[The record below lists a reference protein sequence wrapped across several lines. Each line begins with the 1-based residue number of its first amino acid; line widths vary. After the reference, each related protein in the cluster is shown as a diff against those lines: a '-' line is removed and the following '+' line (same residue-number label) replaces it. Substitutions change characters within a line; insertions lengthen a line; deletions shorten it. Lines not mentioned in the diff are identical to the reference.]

1 MGRRFIYMVDALVDL
16 DVCSSARGVVSLH
29 RHLNKRGTARSAVG
43 TWGVRGTFRY
53 PIEPIICRTHRGPSV
68 TSLTDKPPRNLP
80 AATETLQIQ
89 AATPRNLPSR
99 RCMSRHLWELFAF
112 LAVCG
117 MAPHNEHGHQPS
129 KRRKVRESCK
139 ICRAKKTRCD
149 GQRPVCSPCVA
160 KGAACEYDDMTVPVS
175 SNTLAEIE
183 ARLRHLER
191 QSTATWQSPRNT
203 AEDQGRENDSTFA
216 DNPTTQFL
224 SDMTQVAG
232 LQSSASLDHASI
244 RRKSGAWLVETDTS
258 SMVVPRR
265 ATADELIDCYE
276 RFVYPLFPILHLPSF
291 RASYMCLWEPERPGP
306 WETLALEATFY
317 ATLNIVFAL
326 GCINNSNVEPH
337 LKLRTAENFYRRART
352 LMPLDALDSPSLE
365 VVQYLLLT
373 THYLSFTKYSHR
385 CGNTLAVAIRV
396 SQTLGLHVDKESSSK
411 SQLRRE
417 MSRRVWHLCITM
429 ERYATI
435 PPLTWPLQPI
445 LSKTAVLNKN
455 RLLSSLFGWR
465 ALTQLDGKVPLPSA
479 IDDEYLLED
488 GEGVQPPARPS
499 LLDSFI
505 ATIKIFDVFHR
516 APDIN
521 DGYFARALC
530 LPELAQVL
538 QLNEELDQI
547 DASLPAH
554 LRSDNH
560 EKPSTRR
567 GRALSLQ
574 AVAVK
579 IRFDTNSGLV
589 ANSAA
594 NTRTESCTPAS
605 CSSGPTCWPR
615 LGEQSSRRRLMRL
628 RRVQKPPWGLK
639 CPPFVSRRRCRQ
651 STCFMR
657 ICSRAAAFSAR
668 PQSM

>member
-1 MGRRFIYMVDALVDL
+1 
-16 DVCSSARGVVSLH
+16 
-29 RHLNKRGTARSAVG
+29 
-43 TWGVRGTFRY
+43 
-53 PIEPIICRTHRGPSV
+53 
-68 TSLTDKPPRNLP
+68 
-80 AATETLQIQ
+80 
-89 AATPRNLPSR
+89 
-99 RCMSRHLWELFAF
+99 
-112 LAVCG
+112 
-117 MAPHNEHGHQPS
+117 MAPDNEHGHQPS

-175 SNTLAEIE
+175 SNTLADIE
-183 ARLRHLER
+183 ARLRQLER
-191 QSTATWQSPRNT
+191 QSTAPWQSPRNT

-244 RRKSGAWLVETDTS
+244 RRRSGACLVETDTS

-265 ATADELIDCYE
+265 ATADDLIDCYE

-306 WETLALEATFY
+306 WETLTMEATFY

-337 LKLRTAENFYRRART
+337 LKLRTAESFYRRART

-429 ERYATI
+429 ER
-435 PPLTWPLQPI
+435 
-445 LSKTAVLNKN
+445 
-455 RLLSSLFGWR
+455 LLSSLFGWR

-479 IDDEYLLED
+479 IDDEYLLDD
-488 GEGVQPPARPS
+488 GDGVQPPARPS

-560 EKPSTRR
+560 DKPSTRR

-579 IRFDTNSGLV
+579 IRILHTRLVLLRPNMLATARRTILAPAFDAPPSRAEATLGIEVSTICVQAALSAIDLLHENLQSCCRIFSSTAVYVTLSAATVIIASTLVPELGVSLEDGAGPHGQAV
-589 ANSAA
+589 ANAFQVLDEHRWQIEGA
-594 NTRTESCTPAS
+594 
-605 CSSGPTCWPR
+605 PR
-615 LGEQSSRRRLMRL
+615 ARGQLGRFLETVNKEKR
-628 RRVQKPPWGLK
+628 
-639 CPPFVSRRRCRQ
+639 RQ
-651 STCFMR
+651 SGVDQDLSAILGLNATDVEFGTEGTFDE
-657 ICSRAAAFSAR
+657 IDFSN
-668 PQSM
+668 PLWNFQLWDLV

>member
-1 MGRRFIYMVDALVDL
+1 
-16 DVCSSARGVVSLH
+16 
-29 RHLNKRGTARSAVG
+29 
-43 TWGVRGTFRY
+43 
-53 PIEPIICRTHRGPSV
+53 
-68 TSLTDKPPRNLP
+68 
-80 AATETLQIQ
+80 
-89 AATPRNLPSR
+89 
-99 RCMSRHLWELFAF
+99 
-112 LAVCG
+112 
-117 MAPHNEHGHQPS
+117 
-129 KRRKVRESCK
+129 
-139 ICRAKKTRCD
+139 
-149 GQRPVCSPCVA
+149 
-160 KGAACEYDDMTVPVS
+160 MTVPVS
-175 SNTLAEIE
+175 CNTLADIE
-183 ARLRHLER
+183 ARLQHLER
-191 QSTATWQSPRNT
+191 QSTATWQSPRNA
-203 AEDQGRENDSTFA
+203 AEDDGRENDSTFA

-224 SDMTQVAG
+224 SDMTQVAN
-232 LQSSASLDHASI
+232 LQSTASPDHASI
-244 RRKSGAWLVETDTS
+244 RRTSGAWLVETDTS
-258 SMVVPRR
+258 SMVVPKR

-306 WETLALEATFY
+306 WETLAMEATFY

-337 LKLRTAENFYRRART
+337 LKLRTAESFYRRART

-365 VVQYLLLT
+365 VGQYLLLT

-385 CGNTLAVAIRV
+385 CDNTLAVAIRV

-429 ERYATI
+429 ERFVTI
-435 PPLTWPLQPI
+435 PPLTRPLQPTP
-445 LSKTAVLNKN
+445 SKTAVLSKN

-488 GEGVQPPARPS
+488 GDGVQPTARPS

-516 APDIN
+516 APAIN

-547 DASLPAH
+547 DAGLPAH
-554 LRSDNH
+554 LRSDNP

-579 IRFDTNSGLV
+579 IRILHTRLVLLRPNMLATARRTILAPAFDPPPSRAEATLGIEVSTICVQAALWAIDLLHENLQSCCRIFSSTAVYVTLSAATVIIASTLVPELGVSLEDGAGPHAQAV
-589 ANSAA
+589 ANAFQVLDEHRWQIEGA
-594 NTRTESCTPAS
+594 PRAS
-605 CSSGPTCWPR
+605 GQ
-615 LGEQSSRRRLMRL
+615 LGRFLETVNKEKR
-628 RRVQKPPWGLK
+628 
-639 CPPFVSRRRCRQ
+639 RQ
-651 STCFMR
+651 SGVDHDLSAILGPNATDV
-657 ICSRAAAFSAR
+657 AFGTEGTFDEIDFSN
-668 PQSM
+668 PLWNFQLGDLI